1 MTTLEICLIIAVV
14 YLVIVE
20 VFNFITAK
28 DTMLDAEDLTCNLFW
43 IGLLPYVIIIVIYR
57 RIKYKEK

>member
-20 VFNFITAK
+20 VFNFITTK

-43 IGLLPYVIIIVIYR
+43 IVILPYVIIIVIYR

>member
-14 YLVIVE
+14 YLVIME
-20 VFNFITAK
+20 VFNFIATK
-28 DTMLDAEDLTCNLFW
+28 DTVLDAEDLICNLFW
-43 IGLLPYVIIIVIYR
+43 IVILPYVIIIAIYR

>member
-14 YLVIVE
+14 YLVIAE
-20 VFNFITAK
+20 VFNFITTK

-43 IGLLPYVIIIVIYR
+43 IGTLPYVIIIAIYR

>member
-14 YLVIVE
+14 YLVIAE
-20 VFNFITAK
+20 VFNFITTK
-28 DTMLDAEDLTCNLFW
+28 DTMLDAEDLICNFFW
-43 IGLLPYVIIIVIYR
+43 IVVLPYVIIIAICR

>member
-14 YLVIVE
+14 YLVIAE
-20 VFNFITAK
+20 VFNFIAAK
-28 DTMLDAEDLTCNLFW
+28 DIMLDAEDLTCNLFW
-43 IGLLPYVIIIVIYR
+43 IGTIIIAIYR